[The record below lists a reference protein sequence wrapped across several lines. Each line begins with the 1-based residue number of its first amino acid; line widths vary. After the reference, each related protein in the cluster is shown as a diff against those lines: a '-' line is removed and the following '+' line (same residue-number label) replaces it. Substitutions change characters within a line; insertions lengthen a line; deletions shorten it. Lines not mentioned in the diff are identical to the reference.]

1 MKLFGTGC
9 TENTYGFEC
18 SQKCGKCR
26 NRSQC
31 NHVTGTCP
39 KGCDKGIYG
48 DKCVSG
54 LSNYHNVTSRNMLHC
69 SRFSHI
75 VSVCR
80 NKITTFCFNVDRCF
94 WSKFHLHVTA

>member
-39 KGCDKGIYG
+39 KGCDKGKYG
-48 DKCVSG
+48 DECVSG
-54 LSNYHNVTSRNMLHC
+54 SLVYLSIYPLKIRYTILHILSIC
-69 SRFSHI
+69 CHIFSLL
-75 VSVCR
+75 
-80 NKITTFCFNVDRCF
+80 FN
-94 WSKFHLHVTA
+94 T